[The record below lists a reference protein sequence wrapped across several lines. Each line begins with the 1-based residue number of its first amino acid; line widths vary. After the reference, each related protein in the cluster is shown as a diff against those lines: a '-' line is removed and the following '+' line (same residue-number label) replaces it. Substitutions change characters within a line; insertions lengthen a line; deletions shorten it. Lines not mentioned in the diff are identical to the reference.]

1 VRRVVQKKSPDIG
14 KIPSPES
21 THPLPWRNQPSDG
34 LNHVA
39 DANGRPVYDGSDA
52 AEMFRLYSAEAQAE
66 QAGRL
71 TARHAPG
78 SGPST
83 RPPGPTLATMVAL
96 GSALALGRRI
106 P

>member
-1 VRRVVQKKSPDIG
+1 VRWALQKKSHDIG
-14 KIPSPES
+14 QIPRPES
-21 THPLPWRNQPSDG
+21 KHPLPWRNQPSDG

-71 TARHAPG
+71 VARHARAA
-78 SGPST
+78 S
-83 RPPGPTLATMVAL
+83 
-96 GSALALGRRI
+96 RR
-106 P
+106 